1 MVIIIL
7 PRDPMNRDLS
17 LGAKCLPFCGP
28 EGGRGRGRGRGREK
42 GKEETECTLL
52 QTQVVFYTFYHR
64 TEYFILYIH
73 FVFVSNYMQYI
84 VLMLLFYFLC
94 A

>member
-1 MVIIIL
+1 
-7 PRDPMNRDLS
+7 
-17 LGAKCLPFCGP
+17 
-28 EGGRGRGRGRGREK
+28 
-42 GKEETECTLL
+42 LL